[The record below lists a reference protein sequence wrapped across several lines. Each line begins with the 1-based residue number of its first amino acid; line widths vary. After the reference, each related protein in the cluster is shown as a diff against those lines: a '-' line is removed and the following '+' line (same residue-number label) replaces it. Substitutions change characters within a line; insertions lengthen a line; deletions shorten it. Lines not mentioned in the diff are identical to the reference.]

1 MEAVEAVE
9 AVEAAEVD
17 PPVEV
22 LRPIAGFYLLHL
34 LHRTPA
40 IPPRRGGNEGGYSGS
55 FGSSEGT
62 PVINNLV
69 GGRHRNGNG
78 RGHRPGDRHRRDDH
92 RRCHHRHRRDD
103 YDDCGKGDS
112 VARGTM
118 MLRLYTKPALL
129 FGVGFFLV
137 VNTGLVELNLEKRLF
152 RRGGDGGSSRGGGDG
167 SAAPARTNEGMRHA
181 MELMGV
187 GEE

>member
-1 MEAVEAVE
+1 M
-9 AVEAAEVD
+9 
-17 PPVEV
+17 
-22 LRPIAGFYLLHL
+22 R
-34 LHRTPA
+34 
-40 IPPRRGGNEGGYSGS
+40 GGYSGS

-62 PVINNLV
+62 PAIDNLV

-78 RGHRPGDRHRRDDH
+78 RGHRPGDRHRRGDH

-167 SAAPARTNEGMRHA
+167 SAAPAPVAAVDARPVPLAAVQAAADGTAVTIPPAAPVRKRNARVRLEPKWLEPKWLRSYA
-181 MELMGV
+181 V
-187 GEE
+187 